1 MAAALE
7 NRRHSGYLAGILFWS
22 IATVAPAVA
31 PAVDYAGDVFSL
43 EIWKLIIPVD
53 DDGDGIADEVHMP
66 VLRNFEDPAYFH
78 LSKTKDSIIFRVPA
92 GNAGTG
98 NTGFQWC
105 GLREL
110 VKKSETPAA
119 WGSNDGRVHNMTISF
134 AFNTP
139 PVTNSRLIAAG
150 IYSGE
155 EEVISIGLE
164 KGNVILARGGLDPLV
179 LDEGYSPGEG
189 IELMVI
195 IDHGRIRVLKD
206 LKEIEEWPLE
216 QSGLHFR
223 AGCEVQA
230 ESGSES
236 ELQASAEVEIRKLY
250 VTHKP

>member
-7 NRRHSGYLAGILFWS
+7 NGRLSACLAGMLLWMTGS
-22 IATVAPAVA
+22 AA

-43 EIWKLIIPVD
+43 EIWKLIIPID

-66 VLRNFEDPAYFH
+66 VLRNFEDPGYFH
-78 LSKTKDSIIFRVPA
+78 LSKTRDSILFRVPPASA
-92 GNAGTG
+92 GAGKPV
-98 NTGFQWC
+98 FRRC

-119 WGSNDGRVHNMTISF
+119 WGTNDGRVHNMTISF

-139 PVTNSRLIAAG
+139 PEANSRIIAAG
-150 IYSGE
+150 IYAGE
-155 EEVISIGLE
+155 EPVISIGLE
-164 KGNVILARGGLDPLV
+164 KGNLTLTRAGLDPLV
-179 LDEGYSPGEG
+179 LDEGYSTGEG
-189 IELMVI
+189 IELMII

-216 QSGLHFR
+216 RAELHFR
-223 AGCEVQA
+223 AGCEVQVESGPAA
-230 ESGSES
+230 EST
-236 ELQASAEVEIRKLY
+236 ASAEVEIRKLF